1 MINNKKYNIE
11 GYMILLP
18 TLIAFAL
25 VIFYPAVRAFF
36 ESFTNASIFI
46 EEEKYVG
53 LENYINF
60 LRDPDFWSAFGRTLI
75 LVASAVI
82 LQYILGIIMAL
93 LLNEN
98 LKGLKWVKYIVLIP
112 WVIPVASTVVMF
124 DWMVQPD
131 YGLINMIL
139 EKFGL
144 SNLTRYWFGDKNFAF
159 PLIILMHVWRNMP
172 FYAITLYA
180 GLKSIPKYLYDA
192 AEIDGAAGWQKFFYI
207 TLPSLKYPSMIVIVL
222 HVLWTFNNFDFIYLS
237 TGGGPV
243 GRTEVLSVLTYE
255 TAWTYYEFGKASA
268 LGVLM
273 LIVMMIFTIFYI
285 NIVRSDS
292 DE

>member
-159 PLIILMHVWRNMP
+159 PLIIMMHVWRNMP

-255 TAWTYYEFGKASA
+255 TAWIYYEFGKASA

-285 NIVRSDS
+285 NIVRSGR